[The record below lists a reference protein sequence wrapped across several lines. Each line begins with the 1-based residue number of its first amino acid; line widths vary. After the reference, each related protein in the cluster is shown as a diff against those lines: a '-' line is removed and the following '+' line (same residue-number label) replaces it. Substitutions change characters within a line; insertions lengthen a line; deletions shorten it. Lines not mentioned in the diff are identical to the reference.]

1 MTIFD
6 EIRAKAKQVATAAQ
20 YVTIRED
27 LIGAYI
33 RELPIQKIENP
44 PLDPTCHYLGQDYDT
59 LSFFLSLE
67 AINFGSGYFPYLK
80 NIIKGSGYFTVAK
93 AWKEYYDKNA
103 PVTAKM
109 LAQLRVEDCL
119 QIFNQNA
126 HNAPIKELLT
136 HFTTALNQLGDFLL
150 IHFEGEVKNLF
161 EAVDHSAEKLVR
173 LLLQI
178 PYFKDIAV
186 YQGVQVPFLKRAQIT
201 AADISLAFN
210 HQGLGYFRDLDQ
222 LTIFADNMVPHVL
235 RYDGIIEYEK
245 SLGER
250 IDAQQLLLQDS
261 EEEIEIRACAI
272 HTVELLRAAFAK
284 AGYIFTSVELD
295 YLLWNRGLS
304 IDYENKYSLHLTR
317 TIFY

>member
-1 MTIFD
+1 MTIFN
-6 EIRAKAKQVATAAQ
+6 EIRTKAKQVATAAQ

-27 LIGAYI
+27 IINAYI
-33 RELPIQKIENP
+33 QELPIQKIENP
-44 PLDPTCHYLGQDYDT
+44 PLDPTCHYLGQGYDT
-59 LSFFLSLE
+59 FSFFLSLE

-80 NIIKGSGYFTVAK
+80 NIINGSGYFTVAK
-93 AWKEYYDKNA
+93 AWKEYYDRNA

-109 LAQLRVEDCL
+109 LTRLTIEDCL
-119 QIFNQNA
+119 QIFNQEATNL
-126 HNAPIKELLT
+126 PIKELLT
-136 HFTTALNQLGDFLL
+136 HFTTALHQLGHFLL
-150 IHFEGEVKNLF
+150 LHFDGEVKNLF
-161 EAVDHSAEKLVR
+161 ETVDHSAEKLVR
-173 LLLQI
+173 LLLEI
-178 PYFKDIAV
+178 PYFKDIAT
-186 YQGVQVPFLKRAQIT
+186 YKELQVPILKRAQIT

-235 RYDGIIEYEK
+235 RCDGIIEYEK
-245 SLGER
+245 GLARR
-250 IDAQQLLLQDS
+250 IDSQQLIPKNS

-284 AGYIFTSVELD
+284 IGYEFTSVDLD

-304 IDYENKYSLHLTR
+304 SDYEKKYSIHLTR